1 MKNLNFNFC
10 GPKPT
15 GFVPIRPSDSNYIFE
30 KDINFQPLNLYD
42 FFGRGATVN
51 SYSEC
56 FYYGELGFEPNKITI
71 FDYVFDFVF
80 DYGFIL
86 FFFLSF
92 YLIRKFDI
100 INKISSFYSNVIA
113 KYINKISSFYSN
125 VVVKNIYKIFFTVLL
140 VIQNFFLF
148 HYVQAKASKIPRFID
163 EYISLASNFNFF
175 TTLDFNA
182 GDFIGG
188 SYSVLLTSGPISA
201 VGGVI
206 GWSITNNLIAARLS
220 NFYWLLFLQAAL
232 LVVIS
237 KSKNKDLFFLAIG
250 SNLFIVLVPWWQG
263 SLYMIGEF
271 ASVIVFTNAL
281 FLFSKSR
288 YLSILLFSIA
298 IFWGK
303 LLTLLP
309 FAIFYILSFMNKP
322 DFKNIYKDAIAFLT
336 PLVLW
341 LLLVDKFS
349 LEDSFFTYLYSL
361 FDVVL
366 GHQSSGIESPSFVDS
381 FSSSEVQNWNNYDLA
396 RVLFAPVVAIYFI
409 ISTREKFNLSFGNLA
424 LPISGSILSIY
435 LWFWILSPTKWMR
448 YSQHFTIVVLLV
460 IFYLIGFNLLTTKV
474 QYFACLNLIALFI
487 DNNKNFILLYLLA
500 SIYLIF
506 LQNKLN
512 YKKISKAFLAFM
524 IVLDISLVYFE
535 NTSYVDFQISNID
548 CQINLISEDCLNFY
562 ENK

>member
-10 GPKPT
+10 GLKPT
-15 GFVPIRPSDSNYIFE
+15 GFVPIQPSDSNYIFE

-71 FDYVFDFVF
+71 FDYVFD
-80 DYGFIL
+80 YGFTHL
-86 FFFLSF
+86 FFFFLSF

-100 INKISSFYSNVIA
+100 VNKFSIFYSNVIA
-113 KYINKISSFYSN
+113 KFINKFSIFYSN
-125 VVVKNIYKIFFTVLL
+125 VIAKHIYKIFLAILL
-140 VIQNFFLF
+140 IIQNFFLF
-148 HYVQAKASKIPRFID
+148 HYVQAKAFKIPRFID

-188 SYSVLLTSGPISA
+188 SYSVFLTSGPISA

-288 YLSILLFSIA
+288 YISILLFGIA

-309 FAIFYILSFMNKP
+309 FAIFYILSFINKP
-322 DFKNIYKDAIAFLT
+322 DFKNVYKDAIAFLT
-336 PLVLW
+336 PLALW
-341 LLLVDKFS
+341 LLLVDKYS
-349 LEDSFFTYLYSL
+349 LEDSFVTYLYNL
-361 FDVVL
+361 LDLVL
-366 GHQSSGIESPSFVDS
+366 GHQSSGIESPSFVSS

-396 RVLFAPVVAIYFI
+396 RILFAPGVAFYLIF
-409 ISTREKFNLSFGNLA
+409 STREKLRLSFGNLA

-435 LWFWILSPTKWMR
+435 LWFWILNPTKWMR

-460 IFYLIGFNLLTTKV
+460 IFYLIGFNLLTSKV

-487 DNNKNFILLYLLA
+487 ENNKNFIFLYLLA

-524 IVLDISLVYFE
+524 IVLDISLVYFK
-535 NTSYVDFQISNID
+535 NTSFVDFQITNID

>member
-15 GFVPIRPSDSNYIFE
+15 GFVPIQPSDSNYIFE

-71 FDYVFDFVF
+71 FDYVL
-80 DYGFIL
+80 DYGFTHL
-86 FFFLSF
+86 FFFFLSF
-92 YLIRKFDI
+92 YLIRKLDI
-100 INKISSFYSNVIA
+100 INKISGFYSNVIAKHINKITSFYSNVIA
-113 KYINKISSFYSN
+113 K
-125 VVVKNIYKIFFTVLL
+125 NIYKIFFTTLL
-140 VIQNFFLF
+140 IIQNFFLF
-148 HYVQAKASKIPRFID
+148 HYVQAKASEIPRFID

-188 SYSVLLTSGPISA
+188 SYSVFLTSGPISA

-220 NFYWLLFLQAAL
+220 NFYWLLLLQAAL

-281 FLFSKSR
+281 FLFSKRR
-288 YLSILLFSIA
+288 YLSILLFGIA

-309 FAIFYILSFMNKP
+309 FAIFYILSFINKP

-336 PLVLW
+336 PLALW
-341 LLLVDKFS
+341 LLLVDNYS
-349 LEDSFFTYLYSL
+349 LEDSFVTYLYNL
-361 FDVVL
+361 LDLVI
-366 GHQSSGIESPSFVDS
+366 GHQSSGIESPSFVSS
-381 FSSSEVQNWNNYDLA
+381 FSSSEVENWNNYDLT
-396 RVLFAPVVAIYFI
+396 RILFAPVVAFYLIF
-409 ISTREKFNLSFGNLA
+409 STREKLRLSFGNLA

-448 YSQHFTIVVLLV
+448 YSQHFTIVILLV
-460 IFYLIGFNLLTTKV
+460 IFYLIGFNILTSKV

-487 DNNKNFILLYLLA
+487 ENNKNLIFLYLLV
-500 SIYLIF
+500 SIFLIF

-535 NTSYVDFQISNID
+535 NTSFVDFQITNID

>member
-30 KDINFQPLNLYD
+30 KEINFQPLNLYD

-366 GHQSSGIESPSFVDS
+366 GHQSSGIESPSFVGS

-460 IFYLIGFNLLTTKV
+460 IFYLIGFNLLTSKV

-487 DNNKNFILLYLLA
+487 ENNKNFILLYLLA
-500 SIYLIF
+500 SIFLIF
-506 LQNKLN
+506 FQNKLN

-548 CQINLISEDCLNFY
+548 CQINFISEDCLNFY

>member
-1 MKNLNFNFC
+1 LKNLNFNFC
-10 GPKPT
+10 GLKPT
-15 GFVPIRPSDSNYIFE
+15 GFVPIQPSDSNYIFE

-71 FDYVFDFVF
+71 FDYVFD
-80 DYGFIL
+80 YGFTHL
-86 FFFLSF
+86 FFFFLSF
-92 YLIRKFDI
+92 YLIRKFHI
-100 INKISSFYSNVIA
+100 VNKFSIFYSNVIA
-113 KYINKISSFYSN
+113 KFINKFSIFYSN
-125 VVVKNIYKIFFTVLL
+125 VIAKHIYKIFLAILL
-140 VIQNFFLF
+140 IIQNFFLF
-148 HYVQAKASKIPRFID
+148 HYVQAKAFKIPRFID

-188 SYSVLLTSGPISA
+188 SYSVFLTSGPISA

-288 YLSILLFSIA
+288 YISILLFGIA

-309 FAIFYILSFMNKP
+309 FAIFYILSFINKP

-336 PLVLW
+336 PLALW
-341 LLLVDKFS
+341 LLLVDKYS
-349 LEDSFFTYLYSL
+349 LEDSFVTYLYNL
-361 FDVVL
+361 LDLVL
-366 GHQSSGIESPSFVDS
+366 GHQSSGIESPSFVSS

-396 RVLFAPVVAIYFI
+396 RILFAPGVAFYLIF
-409 ISTREKFNLSFGNLA
+409 STREKLRLSFGNLA

-435 LWFWILSPTKWMR
+435 LWFWILNPTKWMR

-460 IFYLIGFNLLTTKV
+460 IFYLIGFNLLTSKV

-487 DNNKNFILLYLLA
+487 ENNKNFIFLYLLA

-524 IVLDISLVYFE
+524 IVLDISLVYFK
-535 NTSYVDFQISNID
+535 NTSFVDFQITNID

>member
-15 GFVPIRPSDSNYIFE
+15 GFVPIQPSDSNYIFE

-71 FDYVFDFVF
+71 FDYVFD
-80 DYGFIL
+80 YGFIL

-92 YLIRKFDI
+92 YLNRKFDLI
-100 INKISSFYSNVIA
+100 NKISSFYSNVVAKYINKISSFYSNVIA
-113 KYINKISSFYSN
+113 KYI
-125 VVVKNIYKIFFTVLL
+125 YKIFFTILL
-140 VIQNFFLF
+140 IIQNFFLF

-206 GWSITNNLIAARLS
+206 GWSVTNNLIAARLS
-220 NFYWLLFLQAAL
+220 NFYWLLFLQAVL
-232 LVVIS
+232 LAVIS

-288 YLSILLFSIA
+288 YISILLFSIA

-309 FAIFYILSFMNKP
+309 FAIFYILSFINKP

-336 PLVLW
+336 PLALW

-361 FDVVL
+361 LDLVL

-396 RVLFAPVVAIYFI
+396 RILFAPVVALYLIF
-409 ISTREKFNLSFGNLA
+409 STREKFSLSFGNLA

-460 IFYLIGFNLLTTKV
+460 IFYLIGFNLLTSKI

-487 DNNKNFILLYLLA
+487 ENNKNFILLYLLV
-500 SIYLIF
+500 SIFLIF

-512 YKKISKAFLAFM
+512 YKKISKAFLAFL

-535 NTSYVDFQISNID
+535 NTSFVDFQISNID

>member
-15 GFVPIRPSDSNYIFE
+15 GFVPIQPSDSNYIFE

-71 FDYVFDFVF
+71 FDYVFD
-80 DYGFIL
+80 YGFTHL
-86 FFFLSF
+86 FFFFLSF
-92 YLIRKFDI
+92 YLIRKLDI
-100 INKISSFYSNVIA
+100 INKISGFYSNVIA
-113 KYINKISSFYSN
+113 KHINKITSFYSN
-125 VVVKNIYKIFFTVLL
+125 VISKNIYKIFFTILL
-140 VIQNFFLF
+140 IIQNFFLF

-188 SYSVLLTSGPISA
+188 SYSVFLTSGPISA

-220 NFYWLLFLQAAL
+220 NFYWLLLLQAAL

-281 FLFSKSR
+281 FLFSKRR
-288 YLSILLFSIA
+288 YISILLFGIA

-309 FAIFYILSFMNKP
+309 FAIFYILSFINKP

-336 PLVLW
+336 PLALW
-341 LLLVDKFS
+341 HLLVDKYS
-349 LEDSFFTYLYSL
+349 LEDSFVTYLYSL
-361 FDVVL
+361 LDLVL
-366 GHQSSGIESPSFVDS
+366 GHQSSGIVSPSFVSS
-381 FSSSEVQNWNNYDLA
+381 FSSSEVQNWNNYDLT
-396 RVLFAPVVAIYFI
+396 RILFAPVVAFYLIF
-409 ISTREKFNLSFGNLA
+409 STREKLRLSFGNLA

-448 YSQHFTIVVLLV
+448 YSQHFTIVILLV
-460 IFYLIGFNLLTTKV
+460 IFYLIGFNILTSKV

-487 DNNKNFILLYLLA
+487 ENNKNFIFLYLLV
-500 SIYLIF
+500 SIFLIF

-524 IVLDISLVYFE
+524 IVLDISLVYFD
-535 NTSYVDFQISNID
+535 NTSFVDFKITNID